1 MKNIITEIVNNM
13 RYIIS
18 ESQHNKLRMK
28 QWLLRRGE
36 LFMSEYNDSLT
47 QTNPCNHDD
56 SKSYVN
62 RVIHYTM
69 DGLHPHFYQNHDF
82 DYELLFEVILNMV
95 YVELNEKYYSEI
107 ENCE

>member
-1 MKNIITEIVNNM
+1 MKIIIT
-13 RYIIS
+13 
-18 ESQHNKLRMK
+18 ESQHNKLKMK

-82 DYELLFEVILNMV
+82 DYELLFEVIFDMV
-95 YVELNEKYYSEI
+95 YVDLTENYNSEI
-107 ENCE
+107 KNCQ

>member
-1 MKNIITEIVNNM
+1 MKIIIT
-13 RYIIS
+13 

-28 QWLLRRGE
+28 QWLLRRQE

-82 DYELLFEVILNMV
+82 DYELLFEVIFDMV
-95 YVELNEKYYSEI
+95 YVDLTEKYNYEI
-107 ENCE
+107 KNCQ

>member
-1 MKNIITEIVNNM
+1 MKIIIT
-13 RYIIS
+13 
-18 ESQHNKLRMK
+18 ESQHNKLKMK

-82 DYELLFEVILNMV
+82 DYELLFEVIFDMV
-95 YVELNEKYYSEI
+95 YVDLTEKYNSEI
-107 ENCE
+107 KNCQ

>member
-82 DYELLFEVILNMV
+82 DYELLFEVILNMG

>member
-1 MKNIITEIVNNM
+1 MKIIIT
-13 RYIIS
+13 
-18 ESQHNKLRMK
+18 ESQHNKLQMK

-36 LFMSEYNDSLT
+36 LFMSEYNDALT

-82 DYELLFEVILNMV
+82 DYELLFEVIFDMV
-95 YVELNEKYYSEI
+95 YVDLTEKYNSEI
-107 ENCE
+107 KNCQ

>member
-1 MKNIITEIVNNM
+1 MKIIIT
-13 RYIIS
+13 

-28 QWLLRRGE
+28 QWLLRRQE

-47 QTNPCNHDD
+47 QTNPCNHDN
-56 SKSYVN
+56 SEGYVN

-69 DGLHPHFYQNHDF
+69 DGLHPQFYLIDNF

-95 YVELNEKYYSEI
+95 YVDLTEKYHLEI
-107 ENCE
+107 KNCR

>member
-1 MKNIITEIVNNM
+1 M

-18 ESQHNKLRMK
+18 ESQHNKLQMK
-28 QWLLRRGE
+28 QWLLRRQE

-56 SKSYVN
+56 SKGYVN

-82 DYELLFEVILNMV
+82 DYELLFEVIFDMV
-95 YVELNEKYYSEI
+95 YVDLTEKYNSEI
-107 ENCE
+107 KNCQ

>member
-1 MKNIITEIVNNM
+1 MKIIIT
-13 RYIIS
+13 

-28 QWLLRRGE
+28 QWLLRRQE

-56 SKSYVN
+56 SKGYVN

-82 DYELLFEVILNMV
+82 DYELLFEVIFDMV
-95 YVELNEKYYSEI
+95 YVNLTEKYNSEI
-107 ENCE
+107 KNCQ

>member
-1 MKNIITEIVNNM
+1 MKIIIT
-13 RYIIS
+13 
-18 ESQHNKLRMK
+18 ESQHNKLQMK

-82 DYELLFEVILNMV
+82 DYELLFEVIFDMV
-95 YVELNEKYYSEI
+95 YVDLTEKYNSEI
-107 ENCE
+107 KNCQ

>member
-82 DYELLFEVILNMV
+82 DYELLFEVIFDMV
-95 YVELNEKYYSEI
+95 YVDLTEKYNSEI
-107 ENCE
+107 KNCQ

>member
-1 MKNIITEIVNNM
+1 
-13 RYIIS
+13 
-18 ESQHNKLRMK
+18 MK
-28 QWLLRRGE
+28 QWLLRRSE

-69 DGLHPHFYQNHDF
+69 DGLHPHFYLNHDF
-82 DYELLFEVILNMV
+82 DYELLFEVIFDMV
-95 YVELNEKYYSEI
+95 YVDLTEKYNSEI
-107 ENCE
+107 KNC

>member
-1 MKNIITEIVNNM
+1 MKIIIT
-13 RYIIS
+13 
-18 ESQHNKLRMK
+18 ESQHNKLQMK
-28 QWLLRRGE
+28 QWLLRRQE

-69 DGLHPHFYQNHDF
+69 DGLHPHFYLNHDF
-82 DYELLFEVILNMV
+82 DYELLFEVIFDMV
-95 YVELNEKYYSEI
+95 YVDLTEKYNSEI
-107 ENCE
+107 KNCQ

>member
-1 MKNIITEIVNNM
+1 MKIIIT
-13 RYIIS
+13 

-28 QWLLRRGE
+28 QWLLRRQE

-82 DYELLFEVILNMV
+82 DYELLFEVIFDMV
-95 YVELNEKYYSEI
+95 YVDLTEKYNSEI
-107 ENCE
+107 KNCQ

>member
-1 MKNIITEIVNNM
+1 MKIIIT
-13 RYIIS
+13 

-28 QWLLRRGE
+28 QWLLRRQE
-36 LFMSEYNDSLT
+36 LFMSEYNDSLV

-82 DYELLFEVILNMV
+82 DYELLFEVIFDMV
-95 YVELNEKYYSEI
+95 YVDLTEKYNSEI
-107 ENCE
+107 KNCQ